1 MKNSRKPN
9 GSPPKPQLPPPDL
22 ILAERRRRAKTSF
35 AAWCRLH
42 GCEPAAHHRLLIQ
55 RLEAVERG
63 EITRLMVFMPPG
75 SAKSTY
81 ASVLF
86 PPWYMGR
93 RPGKNVIT
101 ASYAQRLSR
110 RFGKRC
116 RNVVGSEHYA
126 AVFGSGLADDAKA
139 AEEWETAEGGEFTA
153 TSVDGSVTGR
163 RGDLIEVDDP
173 VKGRKDADSLT
184 VRDTAWEWWRS
195 DLRTR
200 LKPGGAIVLIMCM
213 TGDTPV
219 LMADGS
225 ERDLRH
231 IRPGDAVATYR
242 DGSLSS
248 ATVLNWTRN
257 GLDQI
262 YEIKTISGISVK
274 ANARHPFLVCVGGE
288 LKWIRTKDLLPGH
301 EIVRVNGASGKVSYA
316 PPMGAKSPLRSAD
329 IAPLTTIKS
338 GGQTAFG
345 RLLATAKQGALR
357 ALSTA
362 TKYLQRSTIVFLQ
375 SRAVSALFAGIRLE
389 AMFAPIGVV
398 SCVSTTATKAEKSEV
413 YSVTTATLSSD
424 TQKTQKPHCL
434 RRATSDFTLDAVLK
448 IEPAGVEEVFD
459 VQIDGTE
466 NFIANGLVSHNTR
479 WHEDD
484 PAGRILPDGYDGES
498 GWIKARDGELWY
510 VLSIRAEAEAGDP
523 LGRAPGEMLWPEWF
537 TPGLLAQEKITQGAR
552 NWNAL
557 YQQRP
562 APEEGDYFRAEW
574 LRPYTAVP
582 ALDTL
587 RVYGASDYAVTA
599 DGGDYTVHLV
609 VGVDPEGRMY
619 LLDLWRR
626 QAASDEWVEAFC
638 DLVLRWKPIEWAEET
653 GQIRSGVG
661 PFLDRRQGE
670 RRAFVARRQ
679 FPTRGDKA
687 IRAQAIRG
695 RMALS
700 GLYVPVNE
708 PWWPGLRAE
717 LLGFPAGR
725 HDDQVDALGLVGQL
739 LDTIMHGRAPDPAA
753 PAGNR
758 SGYAARERDSAD
770 NDWITS

>member
-1 MKNSRKPN
+1 MTNSNSSAEWRRR
-9 GSPPKPQLPPPDL
+9 SLLDPDL
-22 ILAERRRRAKTSF
+22 ILAERRRRARTSF
-35 AAWCRLH
+35 TAWCRLH
-42 GCEPAAHHRLLIQ
+42 GCEPAAHHRLLIEK
-55 RLEAVERG
+55 LEAVERG

-81 ASVLF
+81 VSVLF

-93 RPGKNVIT
+93 RSGKNVIA

-116 RNVVGSEHYA
+116 RNIVAGDHFG
-126 AVFGSGLADDAKA
+126 AVFGFGLAADAKA
-139 AEEWETAEGGEFTA
+139 ADEWETERGGEFTA

-163 RGDLIEVDDP
+163 RGDLNLVDDP
-173 VKGRKDADSLT
+173 VKGRKEADSLT
-184 VRDTAWEWWRS
+184 VRDTAWDWWRS
-195 DLRTR
+195 DFRTR
-200 LKPGGAIVLIMCM
+200 LKPGGAIVLVM
-213 TGDTPV
+213 
-219 LMADGS
+219 
-225 ERDLRH
+225 
-231 IRPGDAVATYR
+231 
-242 DGSLSS
+242 
-248 ATVLNWTRN
+248 
-257 GLDQI
+257 
-262 YEIKTISGISVK
+262 
-274 ANARHPFLVCVGGE
+274 
-288 LKWIRTKDLLPGH
+288 
-301 EIVRVNGASGKVSYA
+301 
-316 PPMGAKSPLRSAD
+316 
-329 IAPLTTIKS
+329 
-338 GGQTAFG
+338 
-345 RLLATAKQGALR
+345 
-357 ALSTA
+357 
-362 TKYLQRSTIVFLQ
+362 
-375 SRAVSALFAGIRLE
+375 
-389 AMFAPIGVV
+389 
-398 SCVSTTATKAEKSEV
+398 
-413 YSVTTATLSSD
+413 
-424 TQKTQKPHCL
+424 
-434 RRATSDFTLDAVLK
+434 
-448 IEPAGVEEVFD
+448 
-459 VQIDGTE
+459 
-466 NFIANGLVSHNTR
+466 TR

-537 TPGLLAQEKITQGAR
+537 TPGMLAQEKITQGAR

-562 APEEGDYFRAEW
+562 APEEGDYFQAEW
-574 LRPYTAVP
+574 LRPYTTVP

-599 DGGDYTVHLV
+599 DGGDYTVHVV

-626 QAASDEWVEAFC
+626 QAASDVWIEAFC
-638 DLVLRWKPIEWAEET
+638 DLVLRWRPIEWAEET
-653 GQIRSGVG
+653 GQIKASLG
-661 PFLDRRQGE
+661 PFLDRRQRE

-700 GLYVPVNE
+700 GLYVPTAE

-725 HDDQVDALGLVGQL
+725 HDDQVDALGLIGQL
-739 LDTIMHGRAPDPAA
+739 LDTIMHGSAPGHTDSVE
-753 PAGNR
+753 NR
-758 SGYAARERDSAD
+758 SDYATHERATAD